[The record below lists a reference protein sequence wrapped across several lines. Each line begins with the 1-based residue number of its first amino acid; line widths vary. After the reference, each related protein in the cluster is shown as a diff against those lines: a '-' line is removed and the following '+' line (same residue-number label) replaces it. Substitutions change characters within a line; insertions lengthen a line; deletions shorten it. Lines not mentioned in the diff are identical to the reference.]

1 MKQSCLK
8 KYIRK
13 ISKIE
18 MSSMMAHTIISAFR
32 GRLMQ
37 TTGEF
42 EIILGDMERLCLTN
56 QIRTNQA
63 NKGEEGILSVC
74 ILLDH
79 TLPDVQRNNKHTRP
93 GFI

>member
-1 MKQSCLK
+1 MGFIKQSCLK

-63 NKGEEGILSVC
+63 NKGEEGILSS
-74 ILLDH
+74 
-79 TLPDVQRNNKHTRP
+79 
-93 GFI
+93 